1 MLHKSFS
8 LIFGEPPTMLK
19 PAAAIAGQVVLY
31 GAFAAFIGFFA
42 TNPKYSQIPD
52 DVAVVRVSF
61 SHLGERDCRKRTPE
75 ELAKLP
81 PNMRAPMDCPRERS
95 DIKFELDIDDKN
107 VVKHV
112 LYPTGLYKDGIST
125 MYHRI
130 ELKAGTY
137 KFTARMQDN
146 TKLEGW
152 RFVKEETIDLK
163 PLQNLVI
170 DFHPDKGGLFFK

>member
-1 MLHKSFS
+1 MAESS
-8 LIFGEPPTMLK
+8 V
-19 PAAAIAGQVVLY
+19 AAQPRGVRAWVGQVLLW
-31 GAFAAFIGFFA
+31 GLFAL
-42 TNPKYSQIPD
+42 
-52 DVAVVRVSF
+52 AVGVFSRWPTYQHLDEGQALIKVSF
-61 SHLGERDCRKRTPE
+61 VHAGKPVGDCRPLTAD

-107 VVKHV
+107 YVKHV

-125 MYHRI
+125 MYRRI

>member
-1 MLHKSFS
+1 
-8 LIFGEPPTMLK
+8 MLK

-42 TNPKYSQIPD
+42 TSPKYKQIPD

-61 SHLGERDCRKRTPE
+61 SHLGDRECRKRTPE

-95 DIKFELDIDDKN
+95 DIQFELDIDDKN

-112 LYPTGLYKDGIST
+112 LHPTGLYKDGIST
-125 MYHRI
+125 MYRRI

-137 KFTARMQDN
+137 KFVARMQDN
-146 TKLEGW
+146 NKLEGW
-152 RFVKEETIDLK
+152 RYVKEGTIDLK
-163 PLQNLVI
+163 PAQNLVV
-170 DFHPDKGGLFFK
+170 DYHPDKGGLFFK